1 MTEPA
6 TNAVQRKLTT
16 LFCADVKGYSEM
28 MGRDEVGTLARLK
41 AYRQAMIGLIARHH
55 GRTVNTWG
63 DGLLAEFASPVEAV
77 TCAAEVQRELRA
89 RNEAEADQ
97 PAMLFR
103 IGINLGDVMVDA
115 DDLYGEG
122 VNVAARLEAQAEPG
136 GIAISRTVYDQVR
149 NKLGLGFE
157 FVGEREVK
165 NIADKVEVYRVV
177 LDGSGASQAQP
188 QPQPQPY
195 RSPPAGEPPAPAA
208 PPEVMD
214 RVAWQRRIW
223 MRRAWQSGT
232 LLVFLLAINLITS
245 PKSLWVVWP
254 ALGIGLMLA
263 WSWLHRVGFPGRE
276 AQAPIGSIRING
288 NHRFTEDCCFS
299 GRIKG
304 NVEVDPGVTVQFFGR
319 IDGNVT
325 LEPGAVFEMHGRL
338 GGSVIDNG
346 GSFRPISG

>member
-6 TNAVQRKLTT
+6 TDAVQRKLTT
-16 LFCADVKGYSEM
+16 LFCADVKGYSEL

-41 AYRQAMIGLIARHH
+41 VYRQAMIGLIARHR

-89 RNEAEADQ
+89 RNEAEKDQ
-97 PAMLFR
+97 PPMLFR
-103 IGINLGDVMVDA
+103 IGINLGDVMVEG

-136 GIAISRTVYDQVR
+136 GIAIARSVYDQVR

-157 FVGEREVK
+157 FVGAREVK

-177 LDGSGASQAQP
+177 LEGAD
-188 QPQPQPY
+188 
-195 RSPPAGEPPAPAA
+195 APAA
-208 PPEVMD
+208 RHGAGATQTEPAPPLSDAQPMD
-214 RVAWQRRIW
+214 RLTWQRRVW
-223 MRRAWQSGT
+223 MRRALQLGSV
-232 LLVFLLAINLITS
+232 LIVLLAINLITN
-245 PKSLWVVWP
+245 PNRLWVQWP

-263 WSWLHRVGFPGRE
+263 WQWLARVGFPGHE
-276 AQAPIGSIRING
+276 ARAPMGQVRIDG
-288 NHRFTEDCCFS
+288 NHRFTEHGVFN

-304 NVEVDPGVTVQFFGR
+304 NVTVDPGVSVQFFGR
-319 IDGNVT
+319 IGGNLT
-325 LEPGAVFEMHGRL
+325 LGPGSVFEMHGQI

>member
-16 LFCADVKGYSEM
+16 LFCADVKGYSEL
-28 MGRDEVGTLARLK
+28 MGRDEVGTLTRLK

-89 RNEAEADQ
+89 RNEAETGQ

-103 IGINLGDVMVDA
+103 IGINLGDVMVEG

-177 LDGSGASQAQP
+177 LDAAGQPQAQAYEP
-188 QPQPQPY
+188 KRHQP
-195 RSPPAGEPPAPAA
+195 PPAAEPPLA

-223 MRRAWQSGT
+223 MKRAWQSGT
-232 LLVFLLAINLITS
+232 LLVVLLAINLMTS
-245 PKSLWVVWP
+245 PNRLWVVWP

-276 AQAPIGSIRING
+276 AQAPMGAIRING

-304 NVEVDPGVTVQFFGR
+304 NVTVDPGITVQFFGR
-319 IDGNVT
+319 IDGNIE
-325 LEPGAVFEMHGRL
+325 LSPGAVFEMHGRL

>member
-16 LFCADVKGYSEM
+16 LFCADVKGYSEL

-41 AYRQAMIGLIARHH
+41 AYRQAMIGLITRHH

-77 TCAAEVQRELRA
+77 TCAAEVQRELRS
-89 RNEAEADQ
+89 RNDAEADQ

-103 IGINLGDVMVDA
+103 IGINLGDVMVDGE
-115 DDLYGEG
+115 DLYGEG

-177 LDGSGASQAQP
+177 LDGTGQPQAQP
-188 QPQPQPY
+188 Y
-195 RSPPAGEPPAPAA
+195 RPPAEPPAPPPQAPAA
-208 PPEVMD
+208 PEVMD

-223 MRRAWQSGT
+223 MRRAWQSGA
-232 LLVFLLAINLITS
+232 LLVFLTAINLITS
-245 PKSLWVVWP
+245 PRTLWVVWP
-254 ALGIGLMLA
+254 ALGVGLMLA

-276 AQAPIGSIRING
+276 AQAPMGSIRING

-304 NVEVDPGVTVQFFGR
+304 NVTVDPGVTVQFFGR
-319 IDGNVT
+319 VDGNVE
-325 LEPGAVFEMHGRL
+325 LNPGAVFEMHGRL
-338 GGSVIDNG
+338 GGTVIDNG

>member
-1 MTEPA
+1 MTESA

-16 LFCADVKGYSEM
+16 LFCADVKGYSEL
-28 MGRDEVGTLARLK
+28 MGRDEEGTLARLK
-41 AYRQAMIGLIARHH
+41 AYRQAMIGLISRHH
-55 GRTVNTWG
+55 GRTINTWG

-77 TCAAEVQRELRA
+77 TCAAEVQRELRS
-89 RNEAEADQ
+89 RNEAETGQ

-103 IGINLGDVMVDA
+103 IGINLGDVMVDG

-177 LDGSGASQAQP
+177 LDAEGRAQAQP
-188 QPQPQPY
+188 HDQKPY
-195 RSPPAGEPPAPAA
+195 RPAA
-208 PPEVMD
+208 LPPRPAEAAAAPEVMD
-214 RVAWQRRIW
+214 RLAWQRRIW
-223 MRRAWQSGT
+223 MRRAWQGGT
-232 LLVFLLAINLITS
+232 LIVFLLAINLITN
-245 PKSLWVVWP
+245 PNRLWVVWP
-254 ALGIGLMLA
+254 ALGIALTLA

-276 AQAPIGSIRING
+276 AQEPVGAIRING

-304 NVEVDPGVTVQFFGR
+304 NVSVDPGITVQFFGR
-319 IDGNVT
+319 IDGNIE
-325 LEPGAVFEMHGRL
+325 LSPGAVFEMHGRL
-338 GGSVIDNG
+338 GGTVIDNG

>member
-16 LFCADVKGYSEM
+16 LFCADVKGYSEL

-41 AYRQAMIGLIARHH
+41 AYRQAMNGLIARHH

-77 TCAAEVQRELRA
+77 TCAAEVQRELRG
-89 RNEAEADQ
+89 RNEADEGQ
-97 PAMLFR
+97 PPMLFR
-103 IGINLGDVMVDA
+103 IGINLGDVMVDG

-157 FVGEREVK
+157 FLGEREVK

-177 LDGSGASQAQP
+177 LDPSAPPSP
-188 QPQPQPY
+188 EP
-195 RSPPAGEPPAPAA
+195 PPAARPAA
-208 PPEVMD
+208 PASASAAPEATD
-214 RVAWQRRIW
+214 RLAWQRRVW
-223 MRRAWQSGT
+223 MRRAWQSGV
-232 LLVFLLAINLITS
+232 LLVFLLAINLITNPS
-245 PKSLWVVWP
+245 RLWVVWP

-263 WSWLHRVGFPGRE
+263 WSWLHLVGFPGRGAHGE
-276 AQAPIGSIRING
+276 VGGPMGSIRING

-304 NVEVDPGVTVQFFGR
+304 NVMVDPGITVQFFGR
-319 IDGNVT
+319 IDGNLT
-325 LEPGAVFEMHGRL
+325 LAPGAVFKMHGRL

-346 GSFRPISG
+346 GSFRPISA